1 MPYSIQPIK
10 SAQAQSAQAQS
21 AKAQS
26 AMPSPGFR
34 SSQEEE
40 EGRKVN
46 QSAGHVEL
54 TKRRRTSVRSQ
65 ITSTIRQIRA
75 NIDQCGSRGGITGL
89 VKHLQDLATTSTLLH
104 TLLLTVEDANENDRQ
119 EERHRSYVQQIGE
132 AVAEAEEHLK
142 SRAGESPSG
151 VNNSINQDSKRGVRA
166 S

>member
-65 ITSTIRQIRA
+65 ITSTIRQI
-75 NIDQCGSRGGITGL
+75 
-89 VKHLQDLATTSTLLH
+89 
-104 TLLLTVEDANENDRQ
+104 
-119 EERHRSYVQQIGE
+119 
-132 AVAEAEEHLK
+132 
-142 SRAGESPSG
+142 
-151 VNNSINQDSKRGVRA
+151 
-166 S
+166 